1 MKFSYQMS
9 DLIELLSPLNV
20 VGQCGDILT
29 GISSL
34 LESKLG
40 DISFLGNSK
49 YAKDVTKCNA
59 SVIFLPRNYNG
70 VPLENQTYM
79 FFDNPSL
86 ALAELCRD
94 IEKQQYDHD
103 LVGKVHDSAIIDGS
117 AKIGSSATICANV
130 VIGKNV
136 IIGDNSVIG
145 AGCYIGN
152 NVSIGTNTVLH
163 PNITIMQDSIIGNN
177 CLLYS
182 GVVIGSDGFGYENV
196 NGNIVKVPQIGNVVI
211 EDDVEIGA
219 NTTIDRARFG
229 HTIIGRGTKIDN
241 LVQIGHNVIIGRNC
255 IIVSQTGI
263 AGSTTIGNY
272 VTIGGQVGVAGH
284 LTIGDGSMVAGKSSV
299 PSSCKPGSV
308 LRGVPCMPYNMANKY
323 YVFRKKIPELFKRVS
338 VLEDAVLSGDNT
350 KKE

>member
-20 VGQCGDILT
+20 VGNCCDALT
-29 GISSL
+29 GISAL
-34 LESKLG
+34 FESKPG
-40 DISFLGNSK
+40 DISFLGNLK
-49 YAKDVTKCNA
+49 YSKDVVKCNA
-59 SVIFLPRNYNG
+59 SVIFLPKTYDG
-70 VPLENQTYM
+70 IPLENQTYM

-94 IEKQQYDHD
+94 IEKKQCDHD
-103 LVGKVHDSAIIDGS
+103 SVGKIHDSAIIDNS
-117 AKIGSSATICANV
+117 AQIGSFVTICANA

-136 IIGDNSVIG
+136 IIGDNCMIG
-145 AGCYIGN
+145 SGCYIGN

-163 PNITIMQDSIIGNN
+163 PNVTIMQDSVIGNN
-177 CLLYS
+177 CFLYS

-196 NGNIVKVPQIGNVVI
+196 NGNIIKVPQIGNVII

-241 LVQIGHNVIIGRNC
+241 LVQVGHNVVIGKSC

-272 VTIGGQVGVAGH
+272 VTIGGQVGIAGH
-284 LTIGDGSMVAGKSSV
+284 LTIGDGSMIAGKSSV
-299 PSSCKPGSV
+299 PSSCKPGSI
-308 LRGVPCMPYNMANKY
+308 LRGIPCMPYNTSNKY
-323 YVFRKKIPELFKRVS
+323 YVLRKKIPELFKRVS
-338 VLEDAVLSGDNT
+338 ALEDAMLADNDM